1 MISQLL
7 KLYSILDQSTK
18 RGLVGLFVMMA
29 FAVLSEMIGISLFI
43 PLLNLLV
50 DNNETQVIP
59 LIGNLIDK
67 FSMIKNPII
76 FVSIVLIIFFIV
88 KNLLLGLFIYYQNRF
103 IYRTVAIYSCNLLE
117 MYLTRPY
124 AFHLHRN
131 TADLTR
137 NLTGLVG
144 SMFSKTMLPVLQLV
158 LEILTALGILTVM
171 LLAQPLAT
179 ITIAVI
185 LSLSVSLFYYI
196 VSDKVHIWGRRVAET
211 DAKLILWINQSM
223 GSVKDII
230 ISGRHKY
237 FRDSFSRP
245 CFEGARYQ
253 TLTNTI
259 PSLPR
264 LFIEVV
270 VIGSV
275 LVTILILLVIL
286 NEPVEAILPTLG
298 LFGVA
303 AMRIMPAFG
312 KIVSNLTLIKENTVA
327 IEILYDD
334 FRYLTHQSEADLNTM
349 GESPAVEEITFK
361 DVLRLENVSYRYPKS
376 DLVALSNVTVNLP
389 QGISIAIVGRSG
401 AGKTTLVDMMLG
413 LFAPDMGKITAD
425 GEDIFGNISNWR
437 RRIGYI
443 PQDIYILDDTLR
455 RNIALGVED
464 DDIDDAKIDM
474 AVKLAQLE
482 RVVAQQP
489 NGLDTVV
496 GERGARL
503 SGGQRQRIGIARALY
518 ENPEVLVM
526 DEATSA
532 LDGET
537 EKDISEAL
545 TTLAGDKTIV
555 IIAHRLSTVRH
566 CDLLILMDQG
576 RVRATGSFDEMAA
589 QEPEFFR
596 MIEIAS
602 IKIDGMGG
610 D

>member
-1 MISQLL
+1 
-7 KLYSILDQSTK
+7 
-18 RGLVGLFVMMA
+18 
-29 FAVLSEMIGISLFI
+29 
-43 PLLNLLV
+43 
-50 DNNETQVIP
+50 
-59 LIGNLIDK
+59 
-67 FSMIKNPII
+67 
-76 FVSIVLIIFFIV
+76 
-88 KNLLLGLFIYYQNRF
+88 
-103 IYRTVAIYSCNLLE
+103 
-117 MYLTRPY
+117 
-124 AFHLHRN
+124 
-131 TADLTR
+131 
-137 NLTGLVG
+137 
-144 SMFSKTMLPVLQLV
+144 
-158 LEILTALGILTVM
+158 
-171 LLAQPLAT
+171 
-179 ITIAVI
+179 
-185 LSLSVSLFYYI
+185 
-196 VSDKVHIWGRRVAET
+196 
-211 DAKLILWINQSM
+211 
-223 GSVKDII
+223 
-230 ISGRHKY
+230 
-237 FRDSFSRP
+237 
-245 CFEGARYQ
+245 
-253 TLTNTI
+253 
-259 PSLPR
+259 
-264 LFIEVV
+264 
-270 VIGSV
+270 
-275 LVTILILLVIL
+275 
-286 NEPVEAILPTLG
+286 
-298 LFGVA
+298 
-303 AMRIMPAFG
+303 
-312 KIVSNLTLIKENTVA
+312 
-327 IEILYDD
+327 
-334 FRYLTHQSEADLNTM
+334 
-349 GESPAVEEITFK
+349 
-361 DVLRLENVSYRYPKS
+361 
-376 DLVALSNVTVNLP
+376 LVALSNVTVNLP